1 MQISFNI
8 EINITILC
16 RHLTT
21 DFWLSHFQFY
31 IFSSNHCS
39 TTKNRYSICILDWPQ
54 NTIYT
59 MFTSNFKGSFL
70 DIIFPVNTFFILCYN
85 TWINHFHNLN
95 VSLKNFLHFMC
106 KLKMQPG
113 TLTFCQNLF
122 TVLSGRQRG
131 ITLHFNGYKPFTI
144 KF

>member
-1 MQISFNI
+1 MQSSSNI
-8 EINITILC
+8 GINITILC
-16 RHLTT
+16 RHLQLISDCLTFNFIYFHQIT
-21 DFWLSHFQFY
+21 VPPQRIDILYVYLIDHKILFTQCLRQISRVVFWISYFQS
-31 IFSSNHCS
+31 IHFSS
-39 TTKNRYSICILDWPQ
+39 Q
-54 NTIYT
+54 
-59 MFTSNFKGSFL
+59 
-70 DIIFPVNTFFILCYN
+70 CYN

-95 VSLKNFLHFMC
+95 VSLKKFLHFMC